1 METKKQSKNIKGA
14 GRPNGVP
21 NKSTTKA
28 REAIAAFVD
37 GNAHLLQTWLEQVAM
52 DERYGPKT
60 AFDCFMAVAEYHVP
74 KLARQ
79 EHVGADSGPIELVVK
94 WQDERQSYPTH
105 RAKHLSHFT
114 TGHSV
119 GLVLS
124 LIDGQERLQRLLM
137 ILCVLL

>member
-1 METKKQSKNIKGA
+1 MEIEKQIKAIKGGKREGA
-14 GRPNGVP
+14 GRPAGVP

-37 GNAHLLQTWLEQVAM
+37 GNSDKLQLWLDQIAM

-79 EHVGADSGPIELVVK
+79 EHVGADNGPIELVVK
-94 WQDERQSYPTH
+94 WQNE
-105 RAKHLSHFT
+105 K
-114 TGHSV
+114 
-119 GLVLS
+119 
-124 LIDGQERLQRLLM
+124 
-137 ILCVLL
+137 